1 MDQEFNNA
9 RGVVPSFDLTLEKRW
24 YSESDDKFY
33 STICAMAKRA
43 YPYID
48 EHARDQII
56 LAPFVKG
63 LPIIFQRGML
73 NNSYITTSDETF
85 KIAQGY
91 EHTNQ
96 LLLQDAVNQ
105 STQSRVTV

>member
-1 MDQEFNNA
+1 
-9 RGVVPSFDLTLEKRW
+9 
-24 YSESDDKFY
+24 
-33 STICAMAKRA
+33 
-43 YPYID
+43 
-48 EHARDQII
+48 
-56 LAPFVKG
+56 
-63 LPIIFQRGML
+63 ML